1 MFNYENY
8 DVEKII
14 FESNFQRILLCKN
27 EDNQLFY
34 NNIVLRERLIE
45 LIDKEFYPNNSDN
58 LIAIEETEDRL
69 YIYSKYTEL
78 KKLTE
83 FINNNDLTYRERVEI
98 TENLLFKFEELER
111 YSDIQVESMMTE
123 DNLLIDE
130 RNNVVFKNLLIF
142 DQDYDIEGSILIKN
156 TSNYI
161 HYIFAGEFIKEF
173 NISEDVPPDIK
184 KIIVRAS
191 SNEYGSIGELRNSFK
206 KSPTYNLIIPLN
218 FSNNMKVEADD
229 NEEISDEIE
238 NQDKKKKYLI
248 PIIIAVIL
256 IPLIIMILL
265 NNNDETQG
273 VNSQQE
279 NPENQTPN
287 EQITPEE
294 NQDEDNSS
302 MPETILSFYNEETI
316 KENSED
322 YAKIDFSTFYDG
334 YYSLKI
340 ENTEKE
346 NKKYLFA
353 IIDLNDEEY
362 SYLKNREVGIST
374 RYTSDKAIEG
384 NWIIEVRKNGEISNI
399 TNEKTSLNPNT
410 WIIKQ
415 RSLTLGDNDEIKLF
429 FQYDE
434 NSTVWIDS
442 IEIDVLK

>member
-1 MFNYENY
+1 
-8 DVEKII
+8 
-14 FESNFQRILLCKN
+14 
-27 EDNQLFY
+27 
-34 NNIVLRERLIE
+34 
-45 LIDKEFYPNNSDN
+45 
-58 LIAIEETEDRL
+58 
-69 YIYSKYTEL
+69 
-78 KKLTE
+78 
-83 FINNNDLTYRERVEI
+83 
-98 TENLLFKFEELER
+98 
-111 YSDIQVESMMTE
+111 VESMMTE

>member
-156 TSNYI
+156 TSKYI